1 MEDIEEK
8 TNGRC
13 TSPINVTQN
22 NFHDENP
29 PLNFMALN
37 AAEFIANE
45 VYFKKVLMIKK
56 LIKIDNHSEKV

>member
-22 NFHDENP
+22 NFHDEKP
-29 PLNFMALN
+29 PLNSIALN
-37 AAEFIANE
+37 AAEVMASE
-45 VYFKKVLMIKK
+45 VFFEKVLMIKIHLK
-56 LIKIDNHSEKV
+56 